1 METRVQLIFLGEVLG
16 GFRLDDV
23 KRRLGELF
31 KLDEA
36 GQARLFSGARV
47 VLKRSV
53 EPAEAQRYV
62 ARLAKIGA
70 RLYIEPSG
78 HAHAPAPDPQPRAQP
93 TPGLATPLPTIT
105 LPAVAPVPPTAPKP
119 APAPAPVATAAP
131 APAAAKPTVSAA
143 VTEEIVCPTC
153 GERQSKRLLCRS
165 CATNMPMGIA
175 AKLEAEQ
182 EARAARMDE
191 LRARRGLGA
200 GGGDASSEDAPSA
213 WGLDMSGRMGRLTY
227 ATAGNVAAAAL
238 FFALFWLLRQP
249 SVPRACAFLLVLL
262 GTMVL
267 YMRWT
272 VLRLH
277 DCNHTGK
284 WTFLLF
290 VPTLGSLMGL
300 LLYVWPGTRGDND
313 HGGLPR
319 KGSWLFLLLSVGL
332 LVPATGMLASTAKR
346 VMQEGAL
353 TAAGLPFPGGDEA
366 RSASVELTS
375 DEASDAFQTEYA
387 AGARHKAFAVSP
399 DGAWGWHA
407 GAASQDEAI
416 RAAVADCDARRKAY
430 TAPCEPVS
438 VDGRGM

>member
-1 METRVQLIFLGEVLG
+1 METRVQLIFLGEILG
-16 GFRLDDV
+16 GFRLEDV
-23 KRRLGELF
+23 KRSLGELF

-53 EPAEAQRYV
+53 DPAEAQRYV
-62 ARLAKIGA
+62 ARLAKVGA

-78 HAHAPAPDPQPRAQP
+78 HAHAPAPGPQSRAQP
-93 TPGLATPLPTIT
+93 ALATPLPPLT
-105 LPAVAPVPPTAPKP
+105 LPATAP
-119 APAPAPVATAAP
+119 A
-131 APAAAKPTVSAA
+131 APAAAPTPKPAMPAAAKTVLPAA
-143 VTEEIVCPTC
+143 AITAVVTEEIVCPTC

-175 AKLEAEQ
+175 AKLEAEK
-182 EARAARMDE
+182 EARAARMDD
-191 LRARRGLGA
+191 LRARRGVRA
-200 GGGDASSEDAPSA
+200 GGDVSEDAPSA

-238 FFALFWLLRQP
+238 FLALLWLIKQP
-249 SVPRACAFLLVLL
+249 SVPRACAFALVVL
-262 GTMVL
+262 GAMVL
-267 YMRWT
+267 YVRWT

-284 WTFLLF
+284 WMLLMF
-290 VPTLGSLMGL
+290 VPALGGLMSL
-300 LLYVWPGTRGDND
+300 LLYFWPGTRDDND
-313 HGGLPR
+313 YGGLPR
-319 KGSWLFLLLSVGL
+319 RGSWLFLLLSVAL
-332 LVPATGMLASTAKR
+332 LVPVTGMLSSAGMRLMEEGGFTA
-346 VMQEGAL
+346 EGL
-353 TAAGLPFPGGDEA
+353 SFPGGDEP

-387 AGARHKAFAVSP
+387 AGATHKAFAVSP

-407 GAASQDEAI
+407 GAASPNEAI
-416 RAAVADCDARRKAY
+416 RAAVADCDTRRKPY

-438 VDGRGM
+438 VNGR

>member
-1 METRVQLIFLGEVLG
+1 METRVQLIFLGEVVG
-16 GFRLDDV
+16 GFRLEDV
-23 KRRLGELF
+23 KRSLGELF

-36 GQARLFSGARV
+36 GQTRLFSGARV

-53 EPAEAQRYV
+53 DPGEAQRYV

-78 HAHAPAPDPQPRAQP
+78 HVHAPTQGPQSRAQP
-93 TPGLATPLPTIT
+93 APALGTPLPTIT
-105 LPAVAPVPPTAPKP
+105 LPATAPVPPAKP
-119 APAPAPVATAAP
+119 ALPLPPLAAVQ
-131 APAAAKPTVSAA
+131 PAASPVS
-143 VTEEIVCPTC
+143 TEEIVCPTC

-182 EARAARMDE
+182 EARAARMDD
-191 LRARRGLGA
+191 LRARRGTRAGSAGA
-200 GGGDASSEDAPSA
+200 DVAEDAPSA

-238 FFALFWLLRQP
+238 FLALLWLLKQP
-249 SVPRACAFLLVLL
+249 SVPRACAFALVLL
-262 GTMVL
+262 GAMVL
-267 YMRWT
+267 YVRWT

-284 WTFLLF
+284 WMFLLF
-290 VPTLGSLMGL
+290 VPSLGSLMSL
-300 LLYVWPGTRGDND
+300 LLYFMPGTRGDND

-319 KGSWLFLLLSVGL
+319 KGSWLFLLLSLAL
-332 LVPATGMLASTAKR
+332 LVPSTGLLSSAALR
-346 VMQEGAL
+346 VMREGGF
-353 TAAGLPFPGGDEA
+353 AANGLPFAGGDES
-366 RSASVELTS
+366 RTASVELTS

-387 AGARHKAFAVSP
+387 AGAPHKAFAVSP

-407 GAASQDEAI
+407 GAASQNEAI
-416 RAAVADCDARRKAY
+416 RAAVADCDARRKPY
-430 TAPCEPVS
+430 TAACEPVS
-438 VDGRGM
+438 VNGGR

>member
-16 GFRLDDV
+16 GFRLEDV
-23 KRRLGELF
+23 KRSLGELF
-31 KLDEA
+31 KLDDA

-53 EPAEAQRYV
+53 DPAEAQRYV

-78 HAHAPAPDPQPRAQP
+78 HAHAPAQDPQPRAQP
-93 TPGLATPLPTIT
+93 ALATPLPTIT
-105 LPAVAPVPPTAPKP
+105 LPAAAPVPPAPR
-119 APAPAPVATAAP
+119 PAPVPAP
-131 APAAAKPTVSAA
+131 APAAAKPAVSAV

-153 GERQSKRLLCRS
+153 GERQTKRLLCRS

-191 LRARRGLGA
+191 LRARRGLGP
-200 GGGDASSEDAPSA
+200 GGGDVSEDAPSA
-213 WGLDMSGRMGRLTY
+213 LGLEMSGRMGRLTY
-227 ATAGNVAAAAL
+227 ATAGNVASAVLFLAL
-238 FFALFWLLRQP
+238 LWLLKQP
-249 SVPRACAFLLVLL
+249 SAPRACAFLLVLL

-267 YMRWT
+267 YVRWT

-284 WTFLLF
+284 WMFLLF
-290 VPTLGSLMGL
+290 VPTLGALMSL

-319 KGSWLFLLLSVGL
+319 KGNWLFLLLSLGL
-332 LVPATGMLASTAKR
+332 LVPSTGMLASTAKR
-346 VMQEGAL
+346 FVHEGGLA
-353 TAAGLPFPGGDEA
+353 AAGLPFPGGDA
-366 RSASVELTS
+366 AQTASVELTS

-407 GAASQDEAI
+407 GAASPDEAI
-416 RAAVADCDARRKAY
+416 RAAVADCDARRKPY
-430 TAPCEPVS
+430 TAPCQPVS
-438 VDGRGM
+438 VNGR

>member
-16 GFRLDDV
+16 GFRLEDV
-23 KRRLGELF
+23 KRSLGELF
-31 KLDEA
+31 KLDET

-53 EPAEAQRYV
+53 DSAEAQRYV
-62 ARLAKIGA
+62 ARLAKVGA

-78 HAHAPAPDPQPRAQP
+78 HAHAPPQDPQTRAQP
-93 TPGLATPLPTIT
+93 APALATPLPTLA
-105 LPAVAPVPPTAPKP
+105 LPAAAPVPPAPRP
-119 APAPAPVATAAP
+119 AAAPLP
-131 APAAAKPTVSAA
+131 APAAAKPTVSAVGA
-143 VTEEIVCPTC
+143 EEIVCPTC
-153 GERQSKRLLCRS
+153 GERQTKRLLCRS

-182 EARAARMDE
+182 EARAARMDD
-191 LRARRGLGA
+191 LRARRGQGP
-200 GGGDASSEDAPSA
+200 GGGDVSEDAPSA
-213 WGLDMSGRMGRLTY
+213 WGLEMSGRMGRLTY
-227 ATAGNVAAAAL
+227 ATAGNVSAAVLFLAL
-238 FFALFWLLRQP
+238 LWLLKQP
-249 SVPRACAFLLVLL
+249 SVPRGCLFLLALL

-267 YMRWT
+267 YVRWT

-284 WTFLLF
+284 WMFLLF
-290 VPTLGSLMGL
+290 VPTLGSLMSL
-300 LLYVWPGTRGDND
+300 LLYVMPGTRGEND

-319 KGSWLFLLLSVGL
+319 RGSWLFLLLSLGL
-332 LVPATGMLASTAKR
+332 LVPSTGMLAST
-346 VMQEGAL
+346 VTHFMQEGGL
-353 TAAGLPFPGGDEA
+353 AASGLPFRGGDA
-366 RSASVELTS
+366 APSASMELTS

-416 RAAVADCDARRKAY
+416 RAAVADCDARRKPY
-430 TAPCEPVS
+430 TAPCQPVN
-438 VDGRGM
+438 VNGH